1 MGGGDD
7 GGSGGGLSSSGG
19 NGISSGRGIDSGM
32 MSSKLD
38 ILFGIKHEQIGD
50 NNYSFLVNC

>member
-38 ILFGIKHEQIGD
+38 ILFGIKHKQIAD